1 MNLPDDFPFD
11 IKIPADKK
19 IKIKI
24 PQWTVLLSSGLKVGK
39 EVIHH
44 LNFRGFK
51 TTHNKVGDQT
61 DHSDQKLVHDVLKQ
75 SQKACRDNDFIDLEE
90 ILNEY
95 NSN

>member
-1 MNLPDDFPFD
+1 MDLPDDFPFD
-11 IKIPADKK
+11 IKIPTDKK

-24 PQWTVLLSSGLKVGK
+24 PQWTVLLGSGFKAGK

-44 LNFRGFK
+44 LNFRSFQ
-51 TTHNKVGDQT
+51 TTHNKVGDPI
-61 DHSDQKLVHDVLKQ
+61 DPKLVNDVLKQ
-75 SQKACRDNDFIDLEE
+75 SLKACRDNDFIDLDE